1 MDLLERSRKYFES
14 SMISLLQVGKDLL
27 GTSGFSRRDLK
38 ADQTGELNLFL
49 NICLESKK
57 KNPVYLILSVNDI

>member
-1 MDLLERSRKYFES
+1 
-14 SMISLLQVGKDLL
+14 MISLLQVGKDLL
-27 GTSGFSRRDLK
+27 GTSGFSRKDFK

-57 KNPVYLILSVNDI
+57 NPSVFDFVGK